1 MTDII
6 THRLVGYDR
15 VTGCVTVEYDVP
27 DYFLGLAKR
36 VAKVGADD
44 PQAVLCYRLDDLQAH
59 DLAAA
64 IGAKIDENQLNFY
77 LEGFAGAPPTPE
89 PDRSPEGAR

>member
-1 MTDII
+1 MTDHI

-15 VTGCVTVEYDVP
+15 TSRHLAVEHDVP
-27 DYFLGLAKR
+27 DRFLELAKR

-44 PQAVLCYRLDDLQAH
+44 PNAVLCYRLDDLQAR

-64 IGAKIDENQLNFY
+64 IGAKIDPDRLNFY
-77 LEGFAGAPPTPE
+77 LEGFATEAAALDSE
-89 PDRSPEGAR
+89 PSPH

>member
-15 VTGCVTVEYDVP
+15 ASGRLAVEHNVP
-27 DYFLGLAKR
+27 DRLLERAKR
-36 VAKVGADD
+36 IAKIGADD
-44 PQAVLCYRLDDLQAH
+44 PEAVLCCRLDPLQAR

-64 IGAKIDENQLNFY
+64 IGVKINPDRVNFHF
-77 LEGFAGAPPTPE
+77 EGFAEPTP
-89 PDRSPEGAR
+89 ARDDQR